1 MSLPTLGDAKRSPI
15 RFSARTLELRQA
27 IDTKP
32 HAPGNS
38 YLHASN
44 YCSAPMIFGDE
55 ADVEPPHQMLEQF
68 VDAEGNLIDTADV
81 DSQGTGEILAA
92 WLQSYGRQD

>member
-1 MSLPTLGDAKRSPI
+1 
-15 RFSARTLELRQA
+15 
-27 IDTKP
+27 
-32 HAPGNS
+32 
-38 YLHASN
+38 
-44 YCSAPMIFGDE
+44 MIFGDE